1 MANYAY
7 TKALE
12 ALLNGDLDLNTD
24 TIKVVLCTAAYT
36 AVQATDNA
44 LDDIPAGARV
54 ATQTLANVTIADGL
68 WNADDSLFPAVAAGS
83 TVTQIVIYK
92 DASPEGSALLV
103 LHIDAYTGLPFI
115 TSGSDINLAWPNDAN
130 KIGRLVSV

>member
-1 MANYAY
+1 MANYVY

-24 TIKVVLCTAAYT
+24 TIKAVLCTADYT

-54 ATQTLANVTIADGL
+54 ATETLTNPTITNGVFD
-68 WNADDSLFPAVAAGS
+68 ADDVVFPSVPAGS

-92 DASPEGSALLV
+92 DASPEGSALLIAR
-103 LHIDAYTGLPFI
+103 IDAYTGLPF
-115 TSGSDINLAWPNDAN
+115 TTGGTDVNLAWPNDAA
-130 KIGRLVSV
+130 KIVRLVNA

>member
-24 TIKVVLCTAAYT
+24 TIKAVLCTAAYS

-44 LDDIPAGARV
+44 LDDVPAGARV
-54 ATQTLANVTIADGL
+54 ATQTLANPTITDGVFD
-68 WNADDSLFPAVAAGS
+68 ADDLTFPSVAAGS
-83 TVTQIVIYK
+83 TVTQIVVYK
-92 DASPEGSALLV
+92 DASPEGSALLI
-103 LHIDAYTGLPFI
+103 LRIDGYTGLPFA
-115 TSGSDINLAWPNDAN
+115 TSGSDVNLAWPNDAN